1 MIGPGSA
8 SICSVSE
15 SYLDTWSRMSTV
27 QSHWVG
33 TTPGGGG
40 RYHSGNGPDPQN
52 SPVIHKRE
60 KQGGQARRVGNRVR
74 LASGIPA
81 RVSHSARGRCA
92 TKITDAVV
100 WRLGTRHDHVPL
112 NEPCSSTVETRLHR
126 ARPPDSA
133 NETVRR
139 AVEPHLWLFDP
150 PSSSWLWART
160 HGRAD
165 ARTTPSPTCPCEA
178 SSSREN
184 SVDSRLPRISALEW
198 HPSQRLTT
206 PPHAGIASGTRR
218 VLDDHP
224 FPRRYARCCLDNT
237 CVLGRHQ
244 GHLLIIDVPSGV
256 GEFRH
261 RPSPPVVPDIDLP
274 ALDQTSR
281 RGRNALMTLLQMRLF
296 SGMASFPPLLNTI
309 ARYQLNMTAEDR
321 GDDQTSVY

>member
-1 MIGPGSA
+1 
-8 SICSVSE
+8 
-15 SYLDTWSRMSTV
+15 MSTV

-133 NETVRR
+133 KETVRR

-150 PSSSWLWART
+150 PSSSWLW
-160 HGRAD
+160 

-206 PPHAGIASGTRR
+206 PRMLESHPGPDGSSTTTRFLVDMRDAALTTHAYWAAIR
-218 VLDDHP
+218 
-224 FPRRYARCCLDNT
+224 
-237 CVLGRHQ
+237 
-244 GHLLIIDVPSGV
+244 
-256 GEFRH
+256 
-261 RPSPPVVPDIDLP
+261 DI
-274 ALDQTSR
+274 S
-281 RGRNALMTLLQMRLF
+281 
-296 SGMASFPPLLNTI
+296 
-309 ARYQLNMTAEDR
+309 
-321 GDDQTSVY
+321 